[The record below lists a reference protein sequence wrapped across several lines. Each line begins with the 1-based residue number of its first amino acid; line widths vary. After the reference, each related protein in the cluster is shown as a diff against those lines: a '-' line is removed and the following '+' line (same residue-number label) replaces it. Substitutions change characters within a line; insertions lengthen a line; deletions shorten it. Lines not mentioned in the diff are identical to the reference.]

1 MSLDALSMP
10 HSIGGP
16 HGGPAAA
23 VPVTLGHRRHQS
35 AGLVVLPQDGYG
47 NENRKTNEFSS
58 VGCLDANCSDPQGC
72 GDLTSVKVGASVRS
86 LTSKRPV
93 AQKLEPLRGCNVIPL
108 EIPLVTGEAFATRNS
123 RNIDLC
129 FKDISYSVPT
139 GILRRGKQIHTS
151 YSICSW

>member
-1 MSLDALSMP
+1 MS
-10 HSIGGP
+10 HSLGGAQ
-16 HGGPAAA
+16 GGPAAA
-23 VPVTLGHRRHQS
+23 APVTLGHRRHQS
-35 AGLVVLPQDGYG
+35 AGPVVLPQDGYA

-58 VGCLDANCSDPQGC
+58 VGCLDANCNDPQGSQFC

-86 LTSKRPV
+86 LTCKRTA

-129 FKDISYSVPT
+129 FKNISYSVPT
-139 GILRRGKQIHTS
+139 GILRRGKQI
-151 YSICSW
+151 